1 MTDAAH
7 DLVPSA
13 HRRGLFNWAANNPLV
28 RVVGRVPLP
37 LGAKLSMGF
46 AVVAVL
52 LVIGYVLGLVALSQS
67 NSRGRQLEK
76 LQATQAYVQQVKA
89 DSNRLLGLV
98 VPCGGGGGAAVG
110 GLGCRPFFG
119 NPDAL
124 AALDGLVTST
134 ASQLSVELRTPVLT
148 GSASSLPRPV
158 VRPALAQLE
167 AFQQAYAHVSL
178 RDAAGENSDAVL
190 AKAQVL
196 ASKLFTRLSAIA
208 TSNSAE
214 AQRLAAAD
222 KSSFAAS
229 RSLLLGMAG
238 GSLALALVL
247 GLLLSWS
254 VVAPLRRTEA
264 RLAEIGAGDFRGRLE
279 VPNRDEIGRL
289 AARVNS
295 TSDELQRVYREL
307 ESASRHKSDFLAT
320 MSHELRTPLNA
331 IIGFSEVLQEQM
343 FGELNERQLAYVND
357 VLEAGRHLLSLIN
370 DVLDLAKIEA
380 GRVELELSQVAL
392 PDILRSAVS
401 MHAERA
407 SRAGVEISL
416 RTDPDEI
423 TVTADARRLRQVV
436 FNLLSNAVKFTP
448 ANGRVEISTR
458 VDDGQVEIA
467 VADTGPGIAAED
479 LETIFEEFEQTTE
492 GKQAEGTGL
501 GLPLSRKLVE
511 LHGGRLWAESEPG
524 RGSIFRFTLPVHQEA
539 P

>member
-148 GSASSLPRPV
+148 GSASPLPRPV